1 MQIGEDFFLMVGLD
15 FDRGVCHLEGVS
27 SLFGDSLID
36 PVVPFATI
44 VTMQGKVMMYLVRNP
59 GSPRKLQLEAPTN
72 PPG

>member
-1 MQIGEDFFLMVGLD
+1 MVGLD

-44 VTMQGKVMMYLVRNP
+44 VTMQGK
-59 GSPRKLQLEAPTN
+59 S
-72 PPG
+72 